1 MLADRTKKGAMARPY
16 DVATDNRVKSPTSGF
31 SQNLALSLGKS
42 SGAYPAVA
50 AVAHQADRGDI
61 GERHE
66 RHPQGAPAPAASATS
81 ISLRGRTPA
90 DAVIVLSDH

>member
-50 AVAHQADRGDI
+50 DIVAIGLMGYSGDRWI
-61 GERHE
+61 R
-66 RHPQGAPAPAASATS
+66 A
-81 ISLRGRTPA
+81 
-90 DAVIVLSDH
+90 